1 MVKLAFYLVTTALL
15 GGCSDGCQNTVL
27 ASFASPN
34 GRSSAVI
41 FQRDCGATTG
51 FSTQISVVRGD
62 TQPSGAG
69 NAYVAD
75 DNHGAAEASNGG
87 PWAEARWI
95 DASHLLVRYDAQ
107 SRIFKQE
114 PEIAG
119 VQITYEAVNR

>member
-1 MVKLAFYLVTTALL
+1 MVKLAPYLVITALL

-34 GRSSAVI
+34 GRASAVL

-62 TQPSGAG
+62 AQPSGAG
-69 NAYVAD
+69 NAFVAD
-75 DNHGAAEASNGG
+75 DNHGAAEATNGG
-87 PWAEARWI
+87 LWAEARWI
-95 DASHLLVRYDAQ
+95 DGSHLLVRYDAQ

-114 PEIAG
+114 REIAG